1 MWERNKSL
9 ACFRIPLITLRHCNI
24 NGIRIACRGKLYVL
38 LRNECCASEDNT
50 FHLTSLILAH
60 GMQFWID
67 NRRHFQ
73 SLRYTWWFPIGWWY
87 RKKTERIGRVVRF
100 HFTTVNIWLFVM
112 TIGIHWD
119 SVTGSHEHTHWFQ
132 LLAYA
137 LHKRFQWFFYR
148 FRCMRRFRFIASYFL
163 VSCVCVC
170 VLSSL
175 HRIK

>member
-1 MWERNKSL
+1 MSL

-137 LHKRFQWFFYR
+137 LHKRFQWFFLSLPLHAPVSVY
-148 FRCMRRFRFIASYFL
+148 SFL
-163 VSCVCVC
+163 FFGFVCVC